1 MQKMKMEPGRKYRGT
16 AWVNEYG
23 EIQFRPEQK
32 GTKPKNLKLVLESDS
47 FSIYE
52 SAHIWKVS
60 VKFDKPLNA
69 HQAARQMSFVLSQ
82 VISHI

>member
-1 MQKMKMEPGRKYRGT
+1 MKKIKLEPGRKYRGT

-32 GTKPKNLKLVLESDS
+32 GSKPSNLRLVVEHES

-52 SAHIWKVS
+52 SENIWKVA
-60 VKFDKPLNA
+60 VKFAKPLNVTE
-69 HQAARQMSFVLSQ
+69 AANRLSFVLSQ
-82 VISHI
+82 LYAHI

>member
-1 MQKMKMEPGRKYRGT
+1 MQKIKLEPGRKYRGT

-32 GTKPKNLKLVLESDS
+32 GTKPKNLKLVLECDS

-52 SAHIWKVS
+52 SSNIWKVS
-60 VKFDKPLNA
+60 VKFDKPFNVR
-69 HQAARQMSFVLSQ
+69 QAASKMTFVLSQ
-82 VISHI
+82 VVAHL